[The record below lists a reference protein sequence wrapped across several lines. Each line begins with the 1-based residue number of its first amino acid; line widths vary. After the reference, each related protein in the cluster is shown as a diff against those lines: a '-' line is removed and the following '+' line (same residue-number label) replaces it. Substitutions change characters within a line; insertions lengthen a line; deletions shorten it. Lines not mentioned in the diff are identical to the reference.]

1 MLAIISL
8 AFIRERNWR
17 KLGHTTVVLQSG
29 RLLRLLRE
37 LFKKPDS
44 QVHHQTTESETE
56 MGSRHLHLKTML
68 QATVFILL
76 ESSP

>member
-8 AFIRERNWR
+8 AFTRARNWR

-29 RLLRLLRE
+29 RLLRLLRK
-37 LFKKPDS
+37 LFKKPDPE
-44 QVHHQTTESETE
+44 VHHQTTQSEPE
-56 MGSRHLHLKTML
+56 KGSRDLRLKTML
-68 QATVFILL
+68 QATMFMLL